1 MFGPMHP
8 NAILNYAETLAKA
21 IHALRGYPAIVEG
34 MNTFEE
40 SVPKHN
46 QTPEP
51 ESEPDGSARVSALR
65 RRWLFLRDAACSEAS
80 EVLAWCSR
88 AVRFSPGLGNRLFRL
103 ADKVE
108 DLCPLYLVNFCNVCD
123 ARELTSRLVFAG
135 ERAVCEACVRGALY
149 RANALR
155 IPGEPVMTEAF
166 LHELLSLHRVPH
178 WRLDGW
184 NGDASPVVVARN
196 AKDAEIRRERL
207 MSLGDLGHDTQRR
220 WLIAIA
226 PIAACLETFAEFMA
240 ATRRGGPDADPGEG

>member
-8 NAILNYAETLAKA
+8 IAVLSYVETLAKA
-21 IHALRGYPAIVEG
+21 IQTLRGYPALVEA

-40 SVPKHN
+40 SLPKHD

-65 RRWLFLRDAACSEAS
+65 RRWLFLCDAACSGAS

-88 AVRFSPGLGNRLFRL
+88 VVRFSPGLSDSLFRL
-103 ADKVE
+103 ADKVG
-108 DLCPLYLVNFCNVCD
+108 DLPPFYLVNFCSVCD
-123 ARELTSRLVFAG
+123 GRELNSRLLFS

-166 LHELLSLHRVPH
+166 LHELLSLHRVPY

-184 NGDASPVVVARN
+184 NGDARN

-220 WLIAIA
+220 WLTAIA
-226 PIAACLETFAEFMA
+226 PIAACLGTFDEFMA
-240 ATRRGGPDADPGEG
+240 ATRGGGPDAVPGEG